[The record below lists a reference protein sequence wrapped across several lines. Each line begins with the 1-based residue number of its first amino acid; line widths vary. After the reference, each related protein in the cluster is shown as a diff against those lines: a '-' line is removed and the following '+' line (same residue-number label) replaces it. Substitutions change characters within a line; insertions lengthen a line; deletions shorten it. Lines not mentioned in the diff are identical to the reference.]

1 MLAQLAWSWRKRRI
15 AETHFSVTGSVRLPM
30 GSGSGTANNAAIEKS
45 SAPPDFAP
53 LDASWKNTVDVCA
66 LKFFGRGVM
75 FRGTRMLDETETVST
90 LNPISPRVSL
100 LRLVVTLCR

>member
-1 MLAQLAWSWRKRRI
+1 MRRI

-45 SAPPDFAP
+45 SAPTDFAP
-53 LDASWKNTVDVCA
+53 VDASWKNTVDVCA
-66 LKFFGRGVM
+66 LQFFGRGVM

-90 LNPISPRVSL
+90 LNPISRRVSL